1 MDRRFRLAVGALL
14 TKSLGDE
21 HENRQECPRHAS
33 IAEAHAGQR
42 HSCVSSDR
50 FYDRDGPAPQSEA
63 SKPRTETT
71 LHDLGEMVAANPLVI
86 QAFKEDQSSEELILY
101 LDNLI
106 KGLRDVDVITL
117 ADMRLRRLYHVN
129 RSRIGENSSVVTKSG
144 C

>member
-1 MDRRFRLAVGALL
+1 
-14 TKSLGDE
+14 
-21 HENRQECPRHAS
+21 
-33 IAEAHAGQR
+33 
-42 HSCVSSDR
+42 
-50 FYDRDGPAPQSEA
+50 
-63 SKPRTETT
+63 
-71 LHDLGEMVAANPLVI
+71 MVAANPLVI